1 MTDLIKQTKK
11 LVNRIEWQEVPE
23 DLDLDDMCDF
33 ILDAIEHFYVMAG
46 KSAEYSEDL
55 VVLDE
60 DGKPQYFKADFMLDE
75 QRYILATAQLQFLDK
90 VRGDLSETE
99 SYTTDA
105 MSVTNGDK
113 PFKNVTEM
121 LNLARSEQIQMWHK
135 MPRYNML

>member
-60 DGKPQYFKADFMLDE
+60 DGKPQYFLFVRFG
-75 QRYILATAQLQFLDK
+75 QILCLTNSGIFL
-90 VRGDLSETE
+90 RLLSYSSLIKSGE
-99 SYTTDA
+99 
-105 MSVTNGDK
+105 
-113 PFKNVTEM
+113 
-121 LNLARSEQIQMWHK
+121 I
-135 MPRYNML
+135 

>member
-1 MTDLIKQTKK
+1 MTDLIKQTQK
-11 LVNRIEWQEVPE
+11 LVRRIEWQEVPV
-23 DLDLDDMCDF
+23 DMDLDDMCDF

-46 KSAEYSEDL
+46 KSAQWSDDL

-60 DGKPQYFKADFMLDE
+60 DGKPQYFKADFAQDE
-75 QRYILATAQLQFLDK
+75 QKYIIATAQLFFLDK
-90 VRGDLSETE
+90 VRADVSEMQ

-113 PFKNVTEM
+113 PFKNITEM
-121 LNLARSEQIQMWHK
+121 LNLARSEQLQMWHK